1 MTGAIPNNP
10 LASSIAG
17 TDNAA
22 RRVQDEKKRNEKPR
36 APTRGED
43 TFEQTEATT
52 EIDPARTVK
61 DNTHE
66 EAHEDRQ
73 EHGTDG
79 VPDER
84 PRGGLDL
91 SA

>member
-17 TDNAA
+17 TDNAKRSEMA
-22 RRVQDEKKRNEKPR
+22 DKKRKAD
-36 APTRGED
+36 APKARKFED
-43 TFEQTEATT
+43 TFEETRAVT

-61 DNTHE
+61 GNTQE

-79 VPDER
+79 LRREGPHR
-84 PRGGLDL
+84 SLDVEG
-91 SA
+91 

>member
-22 RRVQDEKKRNEKPR
+22 RRVQSEKKRSEKSERPR
-36 APTRGED
+36 RTED
-43 TFEQTEATT
+43 TFEQAEQVT

-61 DNTHE
+61 GNTDE

-79 VPDER
+79 VRDER
-84 PRGGLDL
+84 PKRGLDL